1 MDGVDMKEGHVKES
15 VMGVLSAKFEASAGI
30 VGVSNPDNTHHHVER
45 RGLKLKSATVGVV
58 PDTGSSNLWVYSEN
72 DFRASTWQSVGFLGA
87 PRTTCPDEIG
97 LELSPV

>member
-58 PDTGSSNLWVYSEN
+58 PDTGSSNLWV
-72 DFRASTWQSVGFLGA
+72 FTQRMT
-87 PRTTCPDEIG
+87 
-97 LELSPV
+97 LELVLGSQ